1 MGEKRNMYGKGPFG
15 KAIDLA
21 AHLTNG
27 VCPTCN
33 QEGLFVSINPEIFRC
48 TTCGSDC
55 KQYINGS
62 IRYLPALS
70 SPPEEKKDG
79 QDPKV
84 GG

>member
-1 MGEKRNMYGKGPFG
+1 MYGRGPFG

-21 AHLTNG
+21 TQLTSG
-27 VCPTCN
+27 VCPTCEH
-33 QEGLFVSINPEIFRC
+33 EGLFVSINPEIFRC

-62 IRYLPALS
+62 IRYLPAFS
-70 SPPEEKKDG
+70 KTTEIGKDG
-79 QDPKV
+79 KSPKV

>member
-1 MGEKRNMYGKGPFG
+1 MGEKKYMYRKGPFG
-15 KAIDLA
+15 KAIDLET
-21 AHLTNG
+21 HLTSG
-27 VCPTCN
+27 VCPTCE

-62 IRYLPALS
+62 IRYLPAFS
-70 SPPEEKKDG
+70 KPTKIDKDG
-79 QDPKV
+79 KSPKV

>member
-1 MGEKRNMYGKGPFG
+1 MFGRGPFG
-15 KAIDLA
+15 KAIDLTTQ
-21 AHLTNG
+21 LTNG

-33 QEGLFVSINPEIFRC
+33 NEGLFVSINPEIFRC

-62 IRYLPALS
+62 IRYLPAMS
-70 SPPEEKKDG
+70 SLPEEKKDV
-79 QDPKV
+79 QDPKM